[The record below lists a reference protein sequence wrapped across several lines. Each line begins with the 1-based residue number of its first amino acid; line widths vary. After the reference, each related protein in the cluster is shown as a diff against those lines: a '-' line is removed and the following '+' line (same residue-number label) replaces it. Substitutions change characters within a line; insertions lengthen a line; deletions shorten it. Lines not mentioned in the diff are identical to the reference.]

1 MQHKLDRFGNIFA
14 VLWIGEIQESHLVTV
29 ARKTEEARQQSGRLL
44 VSLSFIT
51 KDSKFPSASL
61 LTRMFS
67 SQHELSAHQSSS
79 HLVLSG
85 VSGSLVTRT
94 FSAMSFLM
102 KGAGGRM
109 YAHTS
114 LQAALAKAR
123 ELGDDLP
130 AADEQIVAWFKR
142 AGFPTD

>member
-1 MQHKLDRFGNIFA
+1 MQHKLDRLGNIFG
-14 VLWIGEIQESHLVTV
+14 VLWIGEIQESHLAVVTQ
-29 ARKTEEARQQSGRLL
+29 KTEEARRLSGRPL

-51 KDSKFPSASL
+51 KDSRFPSASL
-61 LTRMFS
+61 ATRMFA

-79 HLVLSG
+79 HLLLIG
-85 VSGSLVTRT
+85 VSGSIVTRT
-94 FSAMSFLM
+94 LSAMSFLM

-109 YAHTS
+109 YAHKN
-114 LQAALAKAR
+114 LQEALAKAR

-130 AADEQIVAWFKR
+130 AADDQIIAWFKR